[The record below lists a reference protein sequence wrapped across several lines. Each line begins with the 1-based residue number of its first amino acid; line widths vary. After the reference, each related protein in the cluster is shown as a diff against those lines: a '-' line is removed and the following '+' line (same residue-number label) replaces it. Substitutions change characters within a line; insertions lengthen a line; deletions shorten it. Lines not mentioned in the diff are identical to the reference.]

1 MPFGSNPRTQRATVK
16 MLSRFHSRRSG
27 SGLARHTGYL
37 ARDSASKDGERGT
50 FFARKKIDWM
60 GGQ

>member
-1 MPFGSNPRTQRATVK
+1 